1 MKISGAI
8 FDLDGTLI
16 DSMPIW
22 DDIAYNF
29 LVSQGVTPKPDLRE
43 RVATMYLN
51 ESARYLVDEY
61 SLNCTPQDFKDYTE
75 RIIEDFYVRIVPP
88 KRDAVEFLQKL
99 KENNVKMCIA
109 TATERKLAVPSLE
122 RNGMLGFFDA
132 VFSCAEIG
140 ISKQSPEIFDRA
152 LEFLGT
158 PKDETFVFEDSYHAV
173 ATAAKAGYNVIA
185 IADKSA
191 SKDEDKIK
199 KLSVKFIENY
209 VELEKCF
216 DIE

>member
-16 DSMPIW
+16 DSMSIW

-29 LVSQGVTPKPDLRE
+29 LVSQGVTPKPDLRKM
-43 RVATMYLN
+43 VATMYLD
-51 ESARYLVDEY
+51 ESARYLVEEY
-61 SLNCTPQDFKDYTE
+61 SLDCTPQDFKDYTE
-75 RIIEDFYVRIVPP
+75 RIIEDFYVRTVLP

-99 KENNVKMCIA
+99 KASGVKMCVA
-109 TATERKLAVPSLE
+109 TATERKLAVPALE
-122 RNGMLGFFDA
+122 HNGMLGFFDA
-132 VFSCAEIG
+132 IFSCAEIG
-140 ISKQSPEIFDRA
+140 VSKQSPEIFDMA

-158 PKDETFVFEDSYHAV
+158 TKSETFVFEDSYHAV
-173 ATAAKAGYNVIA
+173 ATAAKAGYNVVA

-199 KLSVKFIENY
+199 QLSVSFIENY
-209 VELEKCF
+209 AELDTF
-216 DIE
+216 FGF

>member
-16 DSMPIW
+16 DSMSIW

-29 LVSQGVTPKPDLRE
+29 LVSQGVTPKPDLRKM
-43 RVATMYLN
+43 VATMYLD
-51 ESARYLVDEY
+51 ESARYLVEEY
-61 SLNCTPQDFKDYTE
+61 SLDCTPQDFKDYTE
-75 RIIEDFYVRIVPP
+75 RIIEDFYVRTVLP

-99 KENNVKMCIA
+99 KASGVKMCVA
-109 TATERKLAVPSLE
+109 TATERKLAVPALE
-122 RNGMLGFFDA
+122 HNGMLGFFDA
-132 VFSCAEIG
+132 IFSCAEIG
-140 ISKQSPEIFDRA
+140 VSKQSPEIFDTA

-158 PKDETFVFEDSYHAV
+158 TKGETFVFEDSYHAV
-173 ATAAKAGYNVIA
+173 ATAAKAGYNVVA

-199 KLSVKFIENY
+199 QLSVNFIENY
-209 VELEKCF
+209 AELDTF
-216 DIE
+216 FGF

>member
-16 DSMPIW
+16 DSMSIW

-51 ESARYLVDEY
+51 ESAKYLVDEY
-61 SLNCTPQDFKDYTE
+61 SLDCTPQDFKEYTE
-75 RIIEDFYVRIVPP
+75 KIIEDFYVRTVPP

-109 TATERKLAVPSLE
+109 TATERKLAVPALE
-122 RNGMLGFFDA
+122 HNGMLGFFDA
-132 VFSCAEIG
+132 IFSCAEIG
-140 ISKQSPEIFDRA
+140 LSKQSPEIFDRA

-173 ATAAKAGYNVIA
+173 ATAAGAGYNVIA
-185 IADKSA
+185 ISDKSA
-191 SKDEDKIK
+191 SKDEAEIK

-209 VELEKCF
+209 AELEGF
-216 DIE
+216 YSV

>member
-16 DSMPIW
+16 DSMAIW

-29 LVSQGVTPKPDLRE
+29 LVSQGAIPKPDLRE

-61 SLNCTPQDFKDYTE
+61 NLTCTPQDFKDYTE
-75 RIIEDFYVRIVPP
+75 RIIEDFYVNTVPP
-88 KRDAVEFLQKL
+88 KRDAVEFLRKL
-99 KENNVKMCIA
+99 KNSGVKMCIA
-109 TATERKLAVPSLE
+109 TATERKLAVPALE
-122 RNGMLGFFDA
+122 HNGMLEFFDA
-132 VFSCAEIG
+132 IFSCAEIG
-140 ISKQSPEIFDRA
+140 LSKQSPEIFDRA

-158 PKDETFVFEDSYHAV
+158 PKNETFVFEDSYHAV
-173 ATAAKAGYNVIA
+173 ATAAKSGYNVVA
-185 IADKSA
+185 ISDKSA
-191 SKDEDKIK
+191 GKNEEEIK

-209 VELEKCF
+209 AELEEIF
-216 DIE
+216 N

>member
-16 DSMPIW
+16 DSMSIW

-29 LVSQGVTPKPDLRE
+29 LVSQGVTPKPDLRKM
-43 RVATMYLN
+43 VATMYLD
-51 ESARYLVDEY
+51 ESARYLVEEY
-61 SLNCTPQDFKDYTE
+61 SLDCTPQDFKDYTE
-75 RIIEDFYVRIVPP
+75 RIIEDFYVRTVPP

-99 KENNVKMCIA
+99 KASGVKMCVA
-109 TATERKLAVPSLE
+109 TATERKLAVPALE
-122 RNGMLGFFDA
+122 HNGMLGFFDA
-132 VFSCAEIG
+132 IFSCAEIG
-140 ISKQSPEIFDRA
+140 VSKQSPEIFDMA

-158 PKDETFVFEDSYHAV
+158 TKSETFVFEDSYHAV
-173 ATAAKAGYNVIA
+173 ATAAKAGYNVVA

-199 KLSVKFIENY
+199 QLSVSFIENY
-209 VELEKCF
+209 AELDTF
-216 DIE
+216 FGF